1 MPVRTVWPVMTR
13 RAVPFILA
21 VAGLAV
27 SAGMVAYLLMRDAGA
42 KPTATVGAL
51 PSASPVPSSDPAV
64 GPARFSVTKLMAD
77 AGCTGAVIG
86 TQMFSY
92 ETGRC
97 DLDGGEVTI
106 AAFDSNDLRNQWTES
121 ASAYG
126 GTFVQGDRW
135 AAMVGSPAVARTLAE
150 RLEGRRV

>member
-1 MPVRTVWPVMTR
+1 MTR

-21 VAGLAV
+21 VVGLAV

-51 PSASPVPSSDPAV
+51 PSASPTPSSDPAV
-64 GPARFSVTKLMAD
+64 GPARFSVTELMAD

-97 DLDGGEVTI
+97 MLDGGEVTI
-106 AAFDSNDLRNQWTES
+106 AAFDSNDLRDQWIES
-121 ASAYG
+121 ASQYG
-126 GTFVQGDRW
+126 GTFVRGERW
-135 AAMVGSPAVARTLAE
+135 AAMVDRPGTADTLAE

>member
-1 MPVRTVWPVMTR
+1 M
-13 RAVPFILA
+13 LA

-42 KPTATVGAL
+42 APATMGAL
-51 PSASPVPSSDPAV
+51 PSASLAPSSDPAV
-64 GPARFSVTKLMAD
+64 GPARFSVTELMAD

-97 DLDGGEVTI
+97 MLDGGEVTI
-106 AAFDSNDLRNQWTES
+106 AAFDSNDLRDQWIES
-121 ASAYG
+121 ASQYG
-126 GTFVQGDRW
+126 GTFVRGERW
-135 AAMVGSPAVARTLAE
+135 AAMVDRPGTADTLAE